1 MTQEEFLRLVFN
13 QWEAH
18 EDADINPE
26 WRIRALC
33 RLMAAEIMAGI
44 HPSGHQPV
52 IAAIAATIMSTIAEV
67 IDTLPKEGDTIN

>member
-1 MTQEEFLRLVFN
+1 MTQEEFLRLVFD
-13 QWEAH
+13 QWGAH

-44 HPSGHQPV
+44 HPSGHRPV
-52 IAAIAATIMSTIAEV
+52 VTAIAATIMSTIDEV
-67 IDTLPKEGDTIN
+67 ADTLPKEGDTIN